1 MNCINKKKI
10 NSLTGKQVKNK
21 NQAIH
26 KISTKAN
33 KYEMRGVF
41 TDQLSFRQ
49 LSSPLL
55 GKGIDVSSMTSEST
69 VVFHCVPPVPRVV
82 LGYNNY

>member
-33 KYEMRGVF
+33 KYEKRGVF
-41 TDQLSFRQ
+41 TD
-49 LSSPLL
+49 
-55 GKGIDVSSMTSEST
+55 
-69 VVFHCVPPVPRVV
+69 
-82 LGYNNY
+82 